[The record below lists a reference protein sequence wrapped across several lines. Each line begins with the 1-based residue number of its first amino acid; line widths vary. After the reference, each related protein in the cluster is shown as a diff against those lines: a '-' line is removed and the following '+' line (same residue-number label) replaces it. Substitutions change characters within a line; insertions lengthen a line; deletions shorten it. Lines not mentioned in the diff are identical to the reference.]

1 MVADCK
7 SRVFYIASVFLLI
20 TSILLFAGGCTTPA
34 GRTAGEVI
42 DDATIT
48 ATVKAKLFRDPYL
61 SGIAI
66 SVTTFKGEVTLT
78 GAVSTQY
85 QKDRATAVAK
95 SVPGVRR
102 VYNLLK
108 IK

>member
-1 MVADCK
+1 MVAECRD
-7 SRVFYIASVFLLI
+7 RFFLLA
-20 TSILLFAGGCTTPA
+20 SIFLLLAFLTIIGGCTTPA

-48 ATVKAKLFRDPYL
+48 AAVKAKLFRDPHL

-78 GAVSTQY
+78 GAVNTQY

>member
-1 MVADCK
+1 MKWNLQKFFSLMLFVPLLT
-7 SRVFYIASVFLLI
+7 LLI
-20 TSILLFAGGCTTPA
+20 VAGCTTPA
-34 GRTAGEVI
+34 GRTPGEVI

-48 ATVKAKLFRDPYL
+48 AAVKAKLFRDPYL

-78 GAVSTQY
+78 GAVSTLF
-85 QKDRATAVAK
+85 QKERATKVAR